1 MFSLCSAKL
10 VASGHSWN
18 FAVKYTILVI
28 TLLKPFE
35 LFTATEQCPF
45 AANLQKWGPPQVR
58 QEYCPRIVQ
67 DPECQ
72 RRPVG

>member
-1 MFSLCSAKL
+1 MQNLSLL
-10 VASGHSWN
+10 DTGWN
-18 FAVKYTILVI
+18 FAVRYTILVI

-45 AANLQKWGPPQVR
+45 AANLQVR
-58 QEYCPRIVQ
+58 QESCPRIVQ

>member
-45 AANLQKWGPPQVR
+45 AANLQVR
-58 QEYCPRIVQ
+58 QESCPRIVQ